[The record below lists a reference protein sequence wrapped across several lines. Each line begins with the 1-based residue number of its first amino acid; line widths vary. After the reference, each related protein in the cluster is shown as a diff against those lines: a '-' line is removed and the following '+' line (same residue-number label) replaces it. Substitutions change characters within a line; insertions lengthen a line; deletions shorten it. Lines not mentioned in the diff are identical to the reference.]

1 MKKFFESLKDILYDG
16 IDYIMMILVI
26 LVVALII
33 NWRLGGLFTK
43 DNMDVPSSKTQSE
56 TTQSKNIQKEES
68 NTKKDYE
75 HDLENDNEKLEDV
88 DSQEKIDSQEV
99 VKITIPPG
107 SLPSKI
113 GSILEDN
120 GLVEDKNTFV
130 QKAIDLNLETKLKY
144 GDFEISKN
152 SSMEEILNILTQ

>member
-68 NTKKDYE
+68 NIKKDYE

>member
-152 SSMEEILNILTQ
+152 SSMEEILNILTK